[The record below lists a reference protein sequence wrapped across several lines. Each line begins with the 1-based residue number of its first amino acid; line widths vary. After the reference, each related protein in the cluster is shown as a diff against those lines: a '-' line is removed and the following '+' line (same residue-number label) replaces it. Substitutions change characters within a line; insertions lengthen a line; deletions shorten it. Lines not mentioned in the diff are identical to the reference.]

1 MSTALFQKSIRAAGT
16 YTHLRSRSHFRLHSW
31 VRILLILLPL
41 NLLGSCST
49 ARLGYSNADT
59 LAYWW
64 LDGYVDFSSSQ
75 KTKIKQDI
83 AQLLSW
89 HRTTQLPLYVQV
101 LTQMQSKLA
110 ANPSPIE
117 LEASFQQVE
126 QFSQSVLLKALPEL
140 TDFALAMDASQ
151 KAHLARKFEKNNED
165 FRDKYLDL
173 TPEKQAKAR
182 FKKVV
187 KQADDWL
194 GSVSRTQEAII
205 ANYLDKHPPNYA
217 QWLDDSM
224 ARQRAVLQL
233 LTQIQNEKPSREVAQ
248 AMVQRA
254 ILANFEPAEQV
265 AQRTQAEAS
274 RVSIQQLMAD
284 IIRTSSHEQKT
295 HAHKKLQGWIDD
307 CKYLIARK

>member
-1 MSTALFQKSIRAAGT
+1 MAGQA
-16 YTHLRSRSHFRLHSW
+16 RPVRLA
-31 VRILLILLPL
+31 RLLLILLL
-41 NLLGSCST
+41 LSLLGSCST

-64 LDGYVDFSSSQ
+64 LDGYVDFHSSQ

-89 HRTTQLPLYVQV
+89 HRSTQLPQYVQA
-101 LTQMQSKLA
+101 LTQMQSTLM
-110 ANPSPIE
+110 ANPDSVEIE
-117 LEASFQQVE
+117 AKFRQVE
-126 QFSQSVLLKALPEL
+126 QFSQTVLLKALPEL
-140 TDFALAMDASQ
+140 TDFALAMDESQ
-151 KAHLARKFEKNNED
+151 KAHLVRKFEKNNED
-165 FRDKYLDL
+165 FRDKYFDL

-205 ANYLDKHPPNYA
+205 ANYLEKHPPNYA
-217 QWLDDSM
+217 QWLEDSM

-233 LTQIQNEKPSREVAQ
+233 WTQIKNEKPSREAAQ
-248 AMVQRA
+248 TMVQRA
-254 ILANFEPAEQV
+254 IMASYVPTEQTT
-265 AQRTQAEAS
+265 QRTQVEAS
-274 RVSIQQLMAD
+274 RASIQQLMAD
-284 IIRTSSHEQKT
+284 IIRTSSQEQKA

>member
-1 MSTALFQKSIRAAGT
+1 
-16 YTHLRSRSHFRLHSW
+16 
-31 VRILLILLPL
+31 V
-41 NLLGSCST
+41 
-49 ARLGYSNADT
+49 
-59 LAYWW
+59 YWW

-75 KTKIKQDI
+75 KGKVKQDI

-89 HRTTQLPLYVQV
+89 HRTTQLPLYVQA
-101 LTQMQSKLA
+101 LTQMQSKLL
-110 ANPSPIE
+110 ANSGPAEI
-117 LEASFQQVE
+117 EASFQQVE
-126 QFSQSVLLKALPEL
+126 QFSQNVLLKALPEL

-187 KQADDWL
+187 KQADEWL
-194 GSVSRTQEAII
+194 GSVSRSQEAII
-205 ANYLDKHPPNYA
+205 ANYLEKHPPNYA
-217 QWLDDSM
+217 QWLEDSM

-233 LTQIQNEKPSREVAQ
+233 LTQIQNEKPSREAAQ

-254 ILANFEPAEQV
+254 ILANFEPAEQA
-265 AQRTQAEAS
+265 AQRTQVEAS
-274 RVSIQQLMAD
+274 RVSIQQLMTD
-284 IIRTSSHEQKT
+284 IIRTSSQEQKA

-307 CKYLIARK
+307 CRYLIARK

>member
-1 MSTALFQKSIRAAGT
+1 MTTTLLQISIRSTDGLARR
-16 YTHLRSRSHFRLHSW
+16 YRL
-31 VRILLILLPL
+31 VRLLLVLVLL

-64 LDGYVDFSSSQ
+64 LDGYVDFSSAQ
-75 KTKIKQDI
+75 KAKVKQDI
-83 AQLLSW
+83 VQLLSW
-89 HRTTQLPLYVQV
+89 HRTTQLPLYVQA

-151 KAHLARKFEKNNED
+151 KVHLARKFEKNNED

-205 ANYLDKHPPNYA
+205 VNYLDKHPPNYT

-233 LTQIQNEKPSREVAQ
+233 LTQIQNEKPSRELAQ
-248 AMVQRA
+248 AMIQRA
-254 ILANFEPAEQV
+254 ILANFEPAEQTV
-265 AQRTQAEAS
+265 QRTQAEAS

-284 IIRTSSHEQKT
+284 IIRTSSQEQKA

>member
-1 MSTALFQKSIRAAGT
+1 MTTTLLQISIRSTDGLARR
-16 YTHLRSRSHFRLHSW
+16 YRL
-31 VRILLILLPL
+31 VRLLLVLVLL

-64 LDGYVDFSSSQ
+64 LDGYVDFSSAQ
-75 KTKIKQDI
+75 KAKVKQDI

-89 HRTTQLPLYVQV
+89 HRTTQLPLYVQA

-205 ANYLDKHPPNYA
+205 ANYLEKHPPNYA
-217 QWLDDSM
+217 QWLDDSI

-254 ILANFEPAEQV
+254 ILANYEPSESTG
-265 AQRTQAEAS
+265 QRTQADAS
-274 RVSIQQLMAD
+274 RISIQQLMVD
-284 IIRTSSHEQKT
+284 IIRTSSQEQKT

>member
-1 MSTALFQKSIRAAGT
+1 LTTTFLQISIGSTDGIARRYRL
-16 YTHLRSRSHFRLHSW
+16 LR
-31 VRILLILLPL
+31 LLLVLVLLT
-41 NLLGSCST
+41 LLGSCST
-49 ARLGYSNADT
+49 ARLGYANADT

-64 LDGYVDFSSSQ
+64 LDGYVDFRSSQ

-89 HRTTQLPLYVQV
+89 HRSTQLPQYVQA
-101 LTQMQSKLA
+101 LTQMQSTLM
-110 ANPSPIE
+110 ANPDLVEIE
-117 LEASFQQVE
+117 ARFRQVE
-126 QFSQSVLLKALPEL
+126 QFSQAALLKALPEL
-140 TDFALAMDASQ
+140 TDFVLTMEESQ
-151 KAHLARKFEKNNED
+151 KTYLARKFEKNNDE

-205 ANYLDKHPPNYA
+205 ARYLEKHPPNYA
-217 QWLDDSM
+217 QWLEDSI

-233 LTQIQNEKPSREVAQ
+233 LTQIQNEKPSRDAAQ

-254 ILANFEPAEQV
+254 ILANYEPSEQT

-274 RVSIQQLMAD
+274 RVSIQQLMTD
-284 IIRTSSHEQKT
+284 IIRTSSQEQKA

-307 CKYLIARK
+307 CRYLIARK

>member
-75 KTKIKQDI
+75 KTKVKQDI

-89 HRTTQLPLYVQV
+89 HRTTQLPLYVQA

-165 FRDKYLDL
+165 FRDKYFDL

-205 ANYLDKHPPNYA
+205 ANYLEKHPPNYA

-284 IIRTSSHEQKT
+284 IIRTSSQEQKT

>member
-1 MSTALFQKSIRAAGT
+1 MTTTLLQISIRSTDGLARR
-16 YTHLRSRSHFRLHSW
+16 YRL
-31 VRILLILLPL
+31 VRLLLVLVLL

-75 KTKIKQDI
+75 KAKVKQDI

-89 HRTTQLPLYVQV
+89 HRTTQLPLYVQA

-205 ANYLDKHPPNYA
+205 ANYLDKHPPNYT

-254 ILANFEPAEQV
+254 ILANFEPAEQ
-265 AQRTQAEAS
+265 RTQAEAS

-284 IIRTSSHEQKT
+284 IIRTSSQEQKA

>member
-1 MSTALFQKSIRAAGT
+1 MTTTLLQISIRSTDGLARR
-16 YTHLRSRSHFRLHSW
+16 YRL
-31 VRILLILLPL
+31 VRLLLVLVLL

-75 KTKIKQDI
+75 KTKVKQDI

-89 HRTTQLPLYVQV
+89 HRTTQLPLYAQA
-101 LTQMQSKLA
+101 LTQMQSKLM
-110 ANPSPIE
+110 ANSGPAEI
-117 LEASFQQVE
+117 EASFQQIE
-126 QFSQSVLLKALPEL
+126 QFSQTVLLKALPEL

-205 ANYLDKHPPNYA
+205 ANYLDKHPPNYT

-233 LTQIQNEKPSREVAQ
+233 LTQIQNGKPSRELAQ
-248 AMVQRA
+248 AMIQRA
-254 ILANFEPAEQV
+254 ILANFEPAEQT

-284 IIRTSSHEQKT
+284 IIRTSSQEQKA

>member
-1 MSTALFQKSIRAAGT
+1 MRTTFSLNADHSLNGPVRPLRLVRLVLVLLFLSC
-16 YTHLRSRSHFRLHSW
+16 
-31 VRILLILLPL
+31 
-41 NLLGSCST
+41 LGSCST

-64 LDGYVDFSSSQ
+64 LDGYVDFSSAQ
-75 KTKIKQDI
+75 KAKVKQDI
-83 AQLLSW
+83 VQLLSW
-89 HRTTQLPLYVQV
+89 HRTTQLPLYVQA

-151 KAHLARKFEKNNED
+151 KAHFARKFEKNNED

-205 ANYLDKHPPNYA
+205 ANYLEKHPPNYT
-217 QWLDDSM
+217 QWLEDST

-233 LTQIQNEKPSREVAQ
+233 LTQIQNEKPSREAAQ

-254 ILANFEPAEQV
+254 ILANFEPAEQA

-284 IIRTSSHEQKT
+284 IIRTSSQEQKA

>member
-75 KTKIKQDI
+75 KTKVKQDI

-89 HRTTQLPLYVQV
+89 HRTTQLPLYAQA
-101 LTQMQSKLA
+101 LTQMQSKLM
-110 ANPSPIE
+110 ANSGPAEI
-117 LEASFQQVE
+117 EASFQQIE
-126 QFSQSVLLKALPEL
+126 QFSQTVLLKALPEL

-165 FRDKYLDL
+165 FRDKYFDL

-205 ANYLDKHPPNYA
+205 ANYLEKHPPNYA

-224 ARQRAVLQL
+224 TRQRAVLQL

-248 AMVQRA
+248 AIVQRA
-254 ILANFEPAEQV
+254 ILANFEPAEQA

-284 IIRTSSHEQKT
+284 IIRTSSQEQKT